1 MWACGIFQM
10 YLYVP
15 LSSSFQQ
22 NHHSQQQQQQQ
33 QQSSAGPG
41 LGSSPT
47 KLANSKLDQVEI
59 DNQDIGMSRPRS
71 LTPDELK
78 QNKKK
83 GGFFSKGKNIF
94 KKFTR

>member
-1 MWACGIFQM
+1 M
-10 YLYVP
+10 YLLVP

-33 QQSSAGPG
+33 PSAGPG

-47 KLANSKLDQVEI
+47 KLVNSKLDQVEI